1 MWMLHVPLFVTIKC
15 QGHSTAVLVT
25 PFFMYFRCTRTSLM
39 SLSHS
44 CLLAI
49 KDKSS
54 CLVRLVLL
62 SSCSLAVKI
71 VAGHSLEH
79 LPCFGSQR
87 STVIGLETVSFL
99 LLQQLPLNHRQH
111 IWGLVHEGLL
121 VRYICAF
128 SSSTYKPSVAAI
140 KLFSNAVVNVQL
152 SNPYNTKVMQHTP
165 QRWLSL
171 LFLSRSLWGPVWEK
185 NSSKERENC

>member
-15 QGHSTAVLVT
+15 QGHSTAVLMT
-25 PFFMYFRCTRTSLM
+25 PFFMYFRCARTLM
-39 SLSHS
+39 SLSHY

-49 KDKSS
+49 KDESC

-62 SSCSLAVKI
+62 SSCSWAMKI

-99 LLQQLPLNHRQH
+99 LLQQLPLNRRQH
-111 IWGLVHEGLL
+111 IWGLVHEELL

-128 SSSTYKPSVAAI
+128 SSSTYKLSVAAI

-152 SNPYNTKVMQHTP
+152 SDPYNTCSTTP
-165 QRWLSL
+165 QR
-171 LFLSRSLWGPVWEK
+171 
-185 NSSKERENC
+185 

>member
-1 MWMLHVPLFVTIKC
+1 M
-15 QGHSTAVLVT
+15 T
-25 PFFMYFRCTRTSLM
+25 PFFMYFRCTRTSLT
-39 SLSHS
+39 SLSHY

-49 KDKSS
+49 KDESC

-62 SSCSLAVKI
+62 SLCSWAKKI
-71 VAGHSLEH
+71 VVGHSLEH

-99 LLQQLPLNHRQH
+99 LLQQLPLNRRQH
-111 IWGLVHEGLL
+111 IWGLVHEELL

-152 SNPYNTKVMQHTP
+152 SDPYNTCSTHHKDDYPCYFCVDPYEDQ
-165 QRWLSL
+165 
-171 LFLSRSLWGPVWEK
+171 FEK
-185 NSSKERENC
+185 KIQAKKERIAKNEYQRLRNIAKNKKIPGEEVT

>member
-1 MWMLHVPLFVTIKC
+1 MAFGSSSKFRYSASCLLLLSRHCLVFLWPLPVTMWMLHVPLLVTIKW
-15 QGHSTAVLVT
+15 QGHSTAVLMT

-54 CLVRLVLL
+54 CLVRLELL
-62 SSCSLAVKI
+62 SSCSWAMKI

-79 LPCFGSQR
+79 LPCCGSQR

-99 LLQQLPLNHRQH
+99 LLQQLPLNRRQH
-111 IWGLVHEGLL
+111 I
-121 VRYICAF
+121 
-128 SSSTYKPSVAAI
+128 
-140 KLFSNAVVNVQL
+140 
-152 SNPYNTKVMQHTP
+152 
-165 QRWLSL
+165 
-171 LFLSRSLWGPVWEK
+171 
-185 NSSKERENC
+185 